1 MQRKIARRGR
11 VPVEYALVGASERG
25 CGNASTIAQPARRVC
40 LKLHTRSLVRGL
52 TPGIGSAFGSMADR
66 PRTRGSSHRAGCLAV
81 APSVQIVPR
90 WLIAPPARPN
100 LAAIGPRAELDAV
113 PCASGLSRLSPVGGV
128 GEARLMARV
137 ESAGTPRVITARP
150 LAECWGAPVPRVRC
164 WRALALA
171 RKTGTA
177 FWASPGSARQALT
190 GLALRMAISPP
201 IETRFGAIEISL
213 RDSQIGVYVARLV
226 VDEVP
231 MLPGGAVTLDTKA
244 SMADDNLVNG
254 GDHQKGYR
262 PKPRSP

>member
-1 MQRKIARRGR
+1 
-11 VPVEYALVGASERG
+11 
-25 CGNASTIAQPARRVC
+25 
-40 LKLHTRSLVRGL
+40 
-52 TPGIGSAFGSMADR
+52 
-66 PRTRGSSHRAGCLAV
+66 
-81 APSVQIVPR
+81 
-90 WLIAPPARPN
+90 
-100 LAAIGPRAELDAV
+100 
-113 PCASGLSRLSPVGGV
+113 
-128 GEARLMARV
+128 MARV
-137 ESAGTPRVITARP
+137 DRQGHRAYYRAAGAGANRYARAA
-150 LAECWGAPVPRVRC
+150 LV
-164 WRALALA
+164 RALALLQA

-213 RDSQIGVYVARLV
+213 RDGQIGVHVARLV